1 MNHWTLL
8 IMVSFGFLLASCNPS
23 SELNKNR
30 PSPDHD
36 STSLVSEEGGPGIN
50 ALPLDS
56 TATDRENW
64 QKPQMVISLLGDL
77 SVMTVADI
85 GAGTGYFTMRL
96 ARKAK
101 KVIAI
106 DIDEEM
112 LKYIDRQVKK
122 NRDTLELNI
131 ETRYTNAD
139 DPSLH
144 PDEVDLVLIVNT
156 YPYITD
162 RVNYF
167 QKVRSGISEG
177 GRLVVIDFKK
187 RKLPVGPPVD
197 QKVSASLVV
206 NQLDSA
212 GFSPIEINS
221 NSLEYQ
227 FIVTAFKNSDA
238 SEIVTQGAP
247 STRPGTP

>member
-1 MNHWTLL
+1 MRSWVIAILFLSLL
-8 IMVSFGFLLASCNPS
+8 GTGCNTSGKIDGHGTRANKDTTSLLAEENTYGT
-23 SELNKNR
+23 
-30 PSPDHD
+30 
-36 STSLVSEEGGPGIN
+36 TSL
-50 ALPLDS
+50 AADS
-56 TATDRENW
+56 NTTDRENW

-77 SVMTVADI
+77 SVLTVADI

-106 DIDEEM
+106 DIDEEL
-112 LKYIDRQVKK
+112 LKYIDRQVRK

-131 ETRYTNAD
+131 ETRFTNAD

-156 YPYITD
+156 YPYIND
-162 RVNYF
+162 RVHYF
-167 QKVRSGISEG
+167 QKVWSGISEG

-187 RKLPVGPPVD
+187 KKLPVGPPTD

-212 GFSPIEINS
+212 GFSPIQINS
-221 NSLEYQ
+221 SSLEYQ
-227 FIVTAFKNSDA
+227 FIVTAFKKTEDEKDLS
-238 SEIVTQGAP
+238 SPAP
-247 STRPGTP
+247 TSAP